1 MWSLHGD
8 EHRCFVYLSFPLFL
22 VSSALDEESLNALIS
37 SYIFISVSRNV
48 ESNSFG
54 SEKKKK
60 GKRQKERMK
69 GEKKNAT
76 IGILLNLIEAWIL
89 FRIAFEVESNAI

>member
-1 MWSLHGD
+1 
-8 EHRCFVYLSFPLFL
+8 
-22 VSSALDEESLNALIS
+22 
-37 SYIFISVSRNV
+37 
-48 ESNSFG
+48 
-54 SEKKKK
+54 
-60 GKRQKERMK
+60 MK

>member
-60 GKRQKERMK
+60 GKRKKGANER
-69 GEKKNAT
+69 GEEKRYNRHFTKFN
-76 IGILLNLIEAWIL
+76 
-89 FRIAFEVESNAI
+89 